1 MNELEI
7 KGERLKEKS
16 RVRKI
21 LKEKGRV
28 KERFR
33 QKEMWY
39 KD

>member
-28 KERFR
+28 KERKIQAER
-33 QKEMWY
+33 NVV
-39 KD
+39 